1 MPGASQLSP
10 RLSGLLLLGPSACH
24 CSESLSP
31 NPTSLLAP
39 THCLL
44 GFLSP
49 SAHSSW
55 YLTLGPLSLQT
66 QSCHFPI
73 HFPSSLRMLQSQA
86 PRARRKESLVFPSNI
101 HQTLRPLLCQGVHPG
116 HHLECYYAETA
127 SASSLPGDLPAR
139 QAPHR
144 GVCCAPARGKE
155 EQTEEPADHVHM
167 SKNTRKTLHAVLRW

>member
-1 MPGASQLSP
+1 MPGAPQLSP
-10 RLSGLLLLGPSACH
+10 RLSGLLLLGPSSCH

-127 SASSLPGDLPAR
+127 SPPLSLEVSLLGRRPT
-139 QAPHR
+139 
-144 GVCCAPARGKE
+144 GVC
-155 EQTEEPADHVHM
+155 
-167 SKNTRKTLHAVLRW
+167 AVLQPEEKRSKRKSQPTTCICQKTHAKLSMLC